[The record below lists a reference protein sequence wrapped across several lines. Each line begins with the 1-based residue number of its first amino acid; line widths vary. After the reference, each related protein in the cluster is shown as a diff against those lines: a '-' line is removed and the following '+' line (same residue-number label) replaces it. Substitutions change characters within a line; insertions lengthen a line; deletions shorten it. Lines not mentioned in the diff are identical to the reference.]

1 MGLWLSEILF
11 WSVFLALNGLNFVIN
26 YIFYAKES
34 DFFPIIRDLKTAKNL
49 GLTESQNCDMFRFVA
64 EFSLILLLSRIV
76 DLSAFHVLITSVY
89 LLFLIFNIY
98 QYALRRTYHTEPV
111 LFNDLKLLKNG
122 ISIVWHE
129 SPFKVLI
136 FGVLLAGFVVGLD
149 YCMQLLLV
157 SNSLQGQTWFFIVVA
172 SLWMIIMIRSILNM
186 KGTYPLYPGD
196 IYMRF
201 HYTAVEIWI
210 NLRRSREHRQLSKKE
225 FGSRYYKARNEISIE
240 LNGTKP
246 NVFFLFIESYGS
258 YYFNEPALR
267 ESSLETYKNFES
279 QLANKGFYSNSI
291 YSTSTAFGGQ
301 SWLAYSSVLYGY
313 EMNNNTLFENHL
325 NDPVFRQSN
334 SLLHLF
340 RNMGYKN
347 YNLNPIT
354 PIVGINVPYDEM
366 REFYAIDRWILNE
379 DINYNGDEYGWGA
392 CAPDQY
398 SMNFMMDLIKKE
410 APGPFTYFYLTK
422 NSHSPFLSPDFEQ
435 DWRSLNNQSEKEHI
449 HRGFLANPEQ
459 TDYANAIQYELDVLQ
474 DFMTQHGTDQDIFL
488 LIGDHQ
494 PPILSD
500 ENIHGRE
507 SPVHIFSKNE
517 AFINQFSQYG
527 FRKDLEEL
535 TTNVRHESLYSI
547 FLNVFAKNYA
557 DAYENLPD
565 YEPKGIQL

>member
-1 MGLWLSEILF
+1 MGLWLTEILF
-11 WSVFLALNGLNFVIN
+11 WSVFLALNSLNFVIN
-26 YIFYAKES
+26 YIFYARES
-34 DFFPIIRDLKTAKNL
+34 DFFPILRDFRVGNNL

-76 DLSAFHVLITSVY
+76 DLSSFHALITGLY
-89 LLFLIFNIY
+89 FLLLIFNIY
-98 QYALRRTYHTEPV
+98 QYAMRRTYHTEPV

-136 FGVLLAGFVVGLD
+136 FAALLIGFVISLD
-149 YCMQLLLV
+149 YFIQMMLV
-157 SNSLQGQTWFFIVVA
+157 NNIQQELTWFYMVA
-172 SLWMIIMIRSILNM
+172 ASIWMIIMFRSILNM

-196 IYMRF
+196 IYMRIHF
-201 HYTAVEIWI
+201 TAVELWI
-210 NLRRSREHRQLSKKE
+210 NLKRSREHLQLSRQE
-225 FGSRYYKARNEISIE
+225 FGSRYRKARKEISLT
-240 LNGTKP
+240 LNGTRP
-246 NVFFLFIESYGS
+246 NVFFLFIESYGA
-258 YYFNEPALR
+258 YYFKEPALR
-267 ESSLETYKNFES
+267 KASLETYQNFDS
-279 QLANKGFYSNSI
+279 QLAKHGYYSNSI

-325 NDPVFRQSN
+325 NDPIFRQSN

-410 APGPFTYFYLTK
+410 EPGPFTYFYLTK
-422 NSHSPFLSPDFEQ
+422 NSHSPFITPKFEQ
-435 DWRSLNNQSEKEHI
+435 DWKSLNNQSEQEHI

-459 TDYANAIQYELDVLQ
+459 ADYANAIQYEFDVIQ
-474 DFMTQHGTDQDIFL
+474 DFITRHGSDQDIFL

-494 PPILSD
+494 PPFLSD
-500 ENIHGRE
+500 EKIHGRE

-517 AFINQFSQYG
+517 AFINEFSHYG
-527 FRKDLEEL
+527 FQKDLDQLE
-535 TTNVRHESLYSI
+535 TNVRHESLYSI

-557 DAYENLPD
+557 HSYENLPD
-565 YEPKGIQL
+565 YETEGIQL